1 MSETRVLDTCQ
12 TRAFCG
18 DRDGDRGWWQL
29 WLWTVDDCLERKFH
43 CVISRLSVIQEADT
57 GPTINILEAT
67 PGSAKPVSPTSNNLS
82 NYFGTPQ
89 TSGAGAGDS
98 IFDQLTFPRSGPD
111 QVVEAGGFTD
121 ISINTKR
128 ASNISPSHLPSQTD
142 HCTDGP
148 RASKRHH
155 KRSLKWRSRS
165 SDRSQT
171 SGQSQRVMDICSKEP

>member
-1 MSETRVLDTCQ
+1 M
-12 TRAFCG
+12 
-18 DRDGDRGWWQL
+18 
-29 WLWTVDDCLERKFH
+29 DDCLERKFH

-67 PGSAKPVSPTSNNLS
+67 PGSAKSVSPTSNNLS

-128 ASNISPSHLPSQTD
+128 ASNISPSHLKIFKNTPKHPQTQ
-142 HCTDGP
+142 P
-148 RASKRHH
+148 PFV
-155 KRSLKWRSRS
+155 WRNNLV
-165 SDRSQT
+165 QLNLFA
-171 SGQSQRVMDICSKEP
+171 C

>member
-1 MSETRVLDTCQ
+1 M
-12 TRAFCG
+12 
-18 DRDGDRGWWQL
+18 
-29 WLWTVDDCLERKFH
+29 DDCLERKFH

-128 ASNISPSHLPSQTD
+128 AAVTRRSNIPTSSEILHTPTASTTPTATLFADKPPNTPARGSKVGYFFLKNLSHVKFCL
-142 HCTDGP
+142 
-148 RASKRHH
+148 
-155 KRSLKWRSRS
+155 L
-165 SDRSQT
+165 
-171 SGQSQRVMDICSKEP
+171 SGKPQKVS

>member
-1 MSETRVLDTCQ
+1 METETGV
-12 TRAFCG
+12 G
-18 DRDGDRGWWQL
+18 DNCD
-29 WLWTVDDCLERKFH
+29 WTVDDCLERKFH

-155 KRSLKWRSRS
+155 KRSLK
-165 SDRSQT
+165 
-171 SGQSQRVMDICSKEP
+171 

>member
-1 MSETRVLDTCQ
+1 M
-12 TRAFCG
+12 
-18 DRDGDRGWWQL
+18 
-29 WLWTVDDCLERKFH
+29 DDCLERKFH

-89 TSGAGAGDS
+89 TSGAGARDS

-148 RASKRHH
+148 RANDGAGVPIGARLPVRASVSWIFAVKNHRFM
-155 KRSLKWRSRS
+155 
-165 SDRSQT
+165 
-171 SGQSQRVMDICSKEP
+171 VDIW